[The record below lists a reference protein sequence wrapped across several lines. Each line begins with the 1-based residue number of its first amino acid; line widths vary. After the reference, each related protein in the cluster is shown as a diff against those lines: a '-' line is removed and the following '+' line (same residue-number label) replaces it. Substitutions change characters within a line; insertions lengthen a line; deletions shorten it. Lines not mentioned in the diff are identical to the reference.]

1 MNDQHDKP
9 KANGSAQSMQP
20 DDLHDLFATPAN
32 FDPNDEEDPLA
43 LLRNDP
49 NYAAL
54 IRDLE
59 LIAKQARALFEPAAE
74 APSDDLWKKIESQ
87 LPGKLPDA

>member
-1 MNDQHDKP
+1 MNDPENKSP
-9 KANGSAQSMQP
+9 SNGHATSMQP

-43 LLRNDP
+43 QLRNDP
-49 NYAAL
+49 NYSAL

-59 LIAKQARALFEPAAE
+59 MIAKQARELFQPATDS
-74 APSDDLWKKIESQ
+74 PSDDLWKKIESQ
-87 LPGKLPDA
+87 LPTKPV

>member
-9 KANGSAQSMQP
+9 KASGSAQSMQP

-43 LLRNDP
+43 L
-49 NYAAL
+49 
-54 IRDLE
+54 
-59 LIAKQARALFEPAAE
+59 
-74 APSDDLWKKIESQ
+74 
-87 LPGKLPDA
+87 